1 MKRAMLS
8 LALLLSLSGMA
19 RADELADA
27 NALLA
32 KKAYPQALQLF
43 TKLANAGN
51 SEAQLRLG
59 EMYWYGEGV
68 GLDRA
73 KGDALFAQAA
83 AKGLPEAQAATRL
96 SAQRAARMA
105 DIAHWSARY
114 DGAELRSGTFEC
126 KAPPIPAQSTE
137 QKDIKATTE
146 ALNHWSACYNGFVAN
161 VAAAMPPGKAIPADV
176 AELMSEAELSQ
187 AREHLDKV
195 YARVL
200 ADAKKDADATLARRD
215 AWHRATAS
223 YAAKTNESVEA
234 RTRQAA
240 LNKER
245 EDFERNN
252 MRAVGKGNAG
262 QAR

>member
-8 LALLLSLSGMA
+8 LALLLSLSGFA

-83 AKGLPEAQAATRL
+83 AKGLPEAKAAAGL

-105 DIAHWSARY
+105 DIAHWSTRY
-114 DGAELRSGTFEC
+114 DGAELRSGAFEC

-137 QKDIKATTE
+137 QREIKTTTE

-161 VAAAMPPGKAIPADV
+161 IAAAMPPGKAIPADV

-215 AWHRATAS
+215 AWHRATAN
-223 YAAKTNESVEA
+223 YVAKANESVEA
-234 RTRQAA
+234 RTMLAA
-240 LNKER
+240 LMKGR
-245 EDFERNN
+245 QDFELNSV
-252 MRAVGKGNAG
+252 RAVGKGNAG